1 MPEIEK
7 IEPSPEPTPEPKPT
21 PSPPKEES
29 YELVVDGE
37 KRNVTLD
44 EMKNL
49 AQKASGAE
57 KKFQDA
63 SDLRKSAEDGIRLKS
78 LVDRLSDDVHEP
90 TETEIKELAGM
101 IGVDATEFA
110 QYLKEEDKGNQTPA
124 GKDKGSA
131 EIDKDAVVAAL
142 QAAGYDLADM
152 KATNEYSR
160 RRHIDSAKNEIRK
173 ISDETVDKDEIFGKM
188 NIGESG
194 KDRIDTIKD
203 MVAEDVLRRIQDGTP
218 FGAELVA
225 ASVQKI
231 RAYLT
236 KFGTPGTP
244 EQHPLTLGLGPGGGL
259 PLEVQSDKLIP
270 RISAADDA
278 SGDNFVQR
286 AMQKALHMRL
296 GRNKK

>member
-1 MPEIEK
+1 MPEPIV
-7 IEPSPEPTPEPKPT
+7 PEPTPEPTPKPT
-21 PSPPKEES
+21 PEPPKDETF
-29 YELVVDGE
+29 ELTVDGE

-44 EMKNL
+44 EMRNL
-49 AQKASGAE
+49 AQKASGAD

-78 LVDRLSDDVHEP
+78 LVDRLSDDAHEP
-90 TETEIKELAGM
+90 SETEIKELAGM
-101 IGVDATEFA
+101 IGVDPTEFA
-110 QYLKEEDKGNQTPA
+110 QYLKDEGGEPKPEPKPGTTPA
-124 GKDKGSA
+124 TADS
-131 EIDKDAVVAAL
+131 DAIVAAL
-142 QAAGYDLADM
+142 QGAGFDLAQM
-152 KATNEYSR
+152 KATNEYSHG
-160 RRHIDSAKNEIRK
+160 RHVDAAKDQIRK

-194 KDRIDTIKD
+194 KDRNEVIKD

-236 KFGTPGTP
+236 KFGIPGKP
-244 EQHPLTLGLGPGGGL
+244 EQFPLTLGLGPGGGL
-259 PLEVQSDKLIP
+259 PLEVQSDKPIP
-270 RISAADDA
+270 RVNAADDA

-286 AMQKALHMRL
+286 AMQKALSLR
-296 GRNKK
+296 RSQPNK